1 MRSFTNY
8 PLSFHQ
14 ILSHSH
20 YHSLHFT
27 FISSEVIQYTE
38 RGLLSSS
45 VDIDIIGGSCKVDL
59 KNSRETGNNF
69 FYNPKTKSPGFCNQ
83 LWFYHFSAETRTL

>member
-8 PLSFHQ
+8 AVSFHH

-59 KNSRETGNNF
+59 KNSRDRKLF
-69 FYNPKTKSPGFCNQ
+69 FFTIRRQSV
-83 LWFYHFSAETRTL
+83 LDSATN